1 MAFKIKKILTDRQ
14 LVKAK
19 FSLTMGVVCLLG
31 TLATSQYVTASG
43 SSTLEAREGGYEWL
57 GEAFVTA
64 DTVTYDRGEIVYYS
78 ANTEICNR

>member
-19 FSLTMGVVCLLG
+19 FSVTMGVVCLLG
-31 TLATSQYVTASG
+31 TLATSQYVTAS
-43 SSTLEAREGGYEWL
+43 STLTEGAFEWQ
-57 GEAFVTA
+57 GDTFVTA

-78 ANTEICNR
+78 KNTEICNR

>member
-19 FSLTMGVVCLLG
+19 FSLTMGVVCLLV
-31 TLATSQYVTASG
+31 TMTTSSLVK
-43 SSTLEAREGGYEWL
+43 SSETVAEADGGYDWL
-57 GEAFVTA
+57 GDSFVSQ

-78 ANTEICNR
+78 KNTEICNR